1 MMRRDSK
8 NLYSILAPLKSSYLA
23 NLEEILLNFFSFSIL
38 APLKSSKLEEVPQDF
53 ENEKG
58 GNADL
63 RIR

>member
-58 GNADL
+58 GKADL